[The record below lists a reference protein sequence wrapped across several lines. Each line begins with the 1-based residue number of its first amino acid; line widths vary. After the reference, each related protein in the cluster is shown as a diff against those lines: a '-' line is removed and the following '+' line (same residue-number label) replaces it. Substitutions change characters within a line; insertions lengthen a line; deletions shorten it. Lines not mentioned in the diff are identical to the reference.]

1 VKIKIIILPLQKF
14 NKNNTNKN
22 KQIMRNFKASSV
34 ALINAIIVV
43 GNQYATGD
51 ITKQE
56 FENAVT
62 RIYKDNK
69 CQTGDEIQEI
79 VNNSFKA
86 FLD

>member
-1 VKIKIIILPLQKF
+1 
-14 NKNNTNKN
+14 
-22 KQIMRNFKASSV
+22 MRNFKASSV

-43 GNQYATGD
+43 GYKYQMGD

-86 FLD
+86 FLG

>member
-1 VKIKIIILPLQKF
+1 MTNIK
-14 NKNNTNKN
+14 T
-22 KQIMRNFKASSV
+22 SSV
-34 ALINAIIVV
+34 AIVNAIIVA
-43 GNQYATGD
+43 GYKYQMGD

-69 CQTGDEIQEI
+69 CQTGSEIQEI

-86 FLD
+86 FLG